1 MDSRVSVLIDIRSK
15 LAGLEQATA
24 GFGQLIKTVAGF
36 AAAYLSARAVVSGAR
51 EIITL
56 GGDLDHLSSQTGIAV
71 SSLMT
76 LQQAFEDNGISGQK
90 VGKSINDMQRRL
102 SDAARGTGTAKIA
115 LDQFGLSAQDLIK
128 LSPEQ
133 QFDLLS
139 QKIAAIENPAE
150 RAAAAIQLFGKSGV
164 ELMPLFKSGGAIDSA
179 RAALGQM
186 PAILERNATLYEY
199 LDTLISRTSNK
210 SKQLFVGIGDLLA
223 DELLAPLER
232 LDAIDLTPVGQKIGA
247 FVDLALESFRDGT
260 FADFIGLSIE
270 AGFEQGM
277 AAGQKL
283 IDDTLGWLGSD
294 GEGWKVVLNGV
305 MTFGVKA
312 AESLWDSLK
321 TPMLW
326 LSAGFAKVGDEAR
339 EVFERASNATKRAFG
354 AVINS
359 ITSGFESML
368 NKVIEWV
375 NRLTAAIPFSD
386 GTNFSDVNFD
396 RVSWGNESVTQ
407 ARDFNHHL
415 ETQRENYAAIN
426 DFIHGTLNENL
437 EKSRRILGLQTEE
450 IENQLSATERLAV
463 KVQERIDLRN
473 ERAEAE
479 AGGAGAP
486 GELTTEPFIDF
497 AGAATE
503 AFNSADTALRGGLS
517 RSIEGLIM
525 KTHSWRDALL
535 NIGTTITGALVQ
547 SFSQMAANWIAERVR
562 MFVMGESLKKAE
574 TTSTVAEEATKQ
586 AAMTPTA
593 LLASISSWGA
603 AALIGAAVLTA
614 VLVSMGGFATGGY
627 TGDGRKYEPAGI
639 VHKGEFVIPADIVSR
654 QGPAYFDNLVSQIR
668 VERPSLPTMPGF
680 AEGGWVQPNS
690 AAPVATTASP
700 QSSQVNIAVTGTRND
715 LRRFLETAEGEAV
728 ILDIMSRNKLRLGI
742 PG

>member
-36 AAAYLSARAVVSGAR
+36 AAAYLSVRTVVSQSREVLKLGA
-51 EIITL
+51 
-56 GGDLDHLSSQTGIAV
+56 DMDHLSARTGIAV
-71 SSLMT
+71 SSLIP
-76 LQQAFEDNGISGQK
+76 LRQAFADNGVNADK
-90 VGKSINDMQRRL
+90 VAQSFNDMQQKL
-102 SDAARGTGTAKIA
+102 TEATRGTGEA
-115 LDQFGLSAQDLIK
+115 LPVLKELGLEVNSLIELRPEDQFQLIA
-128 LSPEQ
+128 ER
-133 QFDLLS
+133 
-139 QKIAAIENPAE
+139 IAAIENPAK
-150 RAAAAIQLFGKSGV
+150 RANAALKVFGGSGA
-164 ELMPLFKSGGAIDSA
+164 ELLPLFRSGGAIDDA
-179 RAALGQM
+179 RLSLGAM
-186 PAILERNATLYEY
+186 PQILERNAKEFERI
-199 LDTLISRTSNK
+199 DTLLNRTGNK
-210 SKQLFVGIGDLLA
+210 SQQLFVGIGDVLASRLL
-223 DELLAPLER
+223 DPLEK
-232 LDAIDLTPVGQKIGA
+232 LNAIDLTAAGQKIGG
-247 FVDLALESFRDGT
+247 FIDLAIASFQDGT

-283 IDDTLGWLGSD
+283 IDDALGWLGSD

-312 AESLWDSLK
+312 AESLWDALK

-437 EKSRRILGLQTEE
+437 EESRRILGLQTEE
-450 IENQLSATERLAV
+450 VESQLSATERLAA
-463 KVQERIDLRN
+463 KLQERIDLRN

-479 AGGAGAP
+479 SGGAGAP

-525 KTHSWRDALL
+525 KTQTWRDALL

-627 TGDGRKYEPAGI
+627 TGDGGKYEPAGI

-690 AAPVATTASP
+690 ATPAPTTASP